1 MKENDK
7 ENGAK
12 HKQLSI
18 WIKGREEFFV
28 QGCNFSVNLKLYQNK
43 KLPKKKKRKDK
54 GSHIYNTAKLSAPP
68 GYLQKLKKLLKDR
81 K

>member
-43 KLPKKKKRKDK
+43 MLQKNEKKR
-54 GSHIYNTAKLSAPP
+54 
-68 GYLQKLKKLLKDR
+68 
-81 K
+81 